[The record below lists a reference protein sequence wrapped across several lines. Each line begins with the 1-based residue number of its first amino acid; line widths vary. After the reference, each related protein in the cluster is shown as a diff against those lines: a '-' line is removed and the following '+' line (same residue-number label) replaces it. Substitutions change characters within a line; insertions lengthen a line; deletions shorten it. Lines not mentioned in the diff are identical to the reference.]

1 MKETLTDSR
10 VLCYH
15 CGDECRETTLT
26 FDSKTFC
33 CDGCKLRTRFFR
45 RTIFAPITNSMIN
58 QAFLPNRRATS
69 VLPTSTMPRCG
80 RNSFSSATILGTSV
94 TFYIPQMHCSSC
106 IWLLEHLYR
115 INQAVVRSRVNF

>member
-33 CDGCKLRTRFFR
+33 CDGCKLVYEILQENNLCTYYQFNDKPGVSPKQARDERFAYLDDAQVRQKLIQFCDD
-45 RTIFAPITNSMIN
+45 S
-58 QAFLPNRRATS
+58 Q
-69 VLPTSTMPRCG
+69 
-80 RNSFSSATILGTSV
+80 TSV

-106 IWLLEHLYR
+106 IWLLSTFTGSIR
-115 INQAVVRSRVNF
+115 RSSVHASTF